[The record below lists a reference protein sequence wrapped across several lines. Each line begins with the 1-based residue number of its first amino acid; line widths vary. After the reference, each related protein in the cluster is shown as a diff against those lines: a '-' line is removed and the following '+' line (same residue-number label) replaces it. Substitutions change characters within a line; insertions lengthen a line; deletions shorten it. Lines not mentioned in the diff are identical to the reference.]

1 MNTVQRCVAEDI
13 ARSAPGRLAP
23 RLEGP
28 QQEIIPGMRA
38 AFVTTCI
45 QMVPSN
51 TEVLAG
57 CLASVC
63 SLLLTTAPVL
73 VVALDAVAYQSIGAL
88 LQQYRRVTV
97 VQLELP
103 PVRFDSAIQRNW
115 TALKSVRGH
124 QRRRS
129 LPLESYS
136 AYRFELWKLVAW
148 DKLLYFDAAD
158 LIFLRNA
165 SEMLES
171 SQPFSSIRVPWNA
184 KKPRCWPTPG

>member
-1 MNTVQRCVAEDI
+1 
-13 ARSAPGRLAP
+13 
-23 RLEGP
+23 
-28 QQEIIPGMRA
+28 MRA